1 MDPDKELPF
10 LEQEENQKIFN
21 DGYDQPID
29 EDVLRQNLGARQMG
43 FADDELEIIEGTLF
57 KTIMDDMDAND
68 INYRDVD
75 VYKYI
80 PAEERLTPYL
90 IFQEGARNKWYTEE
104 FVEYLIKVS
113 ARGAFTHIDVDPD
126 IPFKPTASLHEY
138 ALFGAQQNGPEALE
152 RMMFDIILDK
162 DSRIGGVKPRDL
174 TIKYTNELFKGGY
187 KATLEEGDRLF
198 WEEKGMTPEGDWL
211 PEVKEKFK
219 DMLFKEIDADGNV
232 TYKDKDGNIV
242 SPDDPRITD
251 EDKFEDLTKQLE
263 KPAEDLTPQEQVKKM
278 LDDGIITDSEYEEML
293 FNIVVDE
300 GGDTPPTD
308 RPTLRVGDDEVPT
321 IKLSGTVGGSGTP
334 DGPNVVYMKTE
345 DAIKMVEYD
354 RMKVRGLIG
363 PNATPEEY
371 ISDMVGNIK
380 KNGFFLDRYD
390 IETGEI
396 KAPSFS
402 VTVDKDGYLQIG
414 EGNHRLK
421 AYLDAGVEYVPV
433 HVNPSVSS
441 TKGVLGSGPQSN
453 RIAILPNKAGYPTA
467 ESRKAVYEA
476 MIELFEDLGASEY
489 TIEQKLG
496 DPIGDETLIKLVEDW
511 ENLDEPTKNSIRIKN
526 RTWSGSN
533 YTNVGGQGGNTTSQE
548 NIKKFF
554 KAIGIETVTFDELP
568 ETDIHKVMVNNPES
582 IVNNVNPN
590 RNTLRVEDD
599 SVPTVHKT
607 IEYIEGY
614 PVVKNPDNFWKESWE
629 TLFGEDMTKGEY
641 IKTLVDKPDTLF
653 YVDEAYIPAYE
664 KMLGVNFK
672 NGQATFNDF
681 GFELQGPPEGL
692 PGDGPEEN
700 FNKRFGEAA
709 YAIRNDR
716 KFFDNQTV
724 FINETL
730 IPALESGNINKL
742 DDVEKVK
749 LTQLIYRLQSYE
761 STNQYSLTDQKADII
776 KKVFMGGVPIFETGL
791 NRRPS
796 FVDQAGV
803 NQKVVDL
810 LLDNQ
815 EILKTIVQDV
825 VRKAQK
831 PFLPDTEYMLVFRLG
846 DLGYHD
852 GSPNGTS
859 SFTKSY
865 DVATQMGFYQSD
877 NTLGKPLGD
886 KGGEI
891 RAYLVPTEH
900 VIDTEALGIRGGLGG
915 NEKEILVVAEDVIPL
930 DTLVNEAG
938 IGKVLEYIVE
948 GTDELTDNEI
958 VEAIARQRKNI
969 LRTGDDL
976 VELGGANY
984 SQRVRNV
991 AAQYAEMFGLP
1002 EPSFTPITVFADE
1015 IGAIGADIFDALPAF
1030 DPAAI
1035 PYYKKFINET
1045 NMQYEALL
1053 NSGLQIEL
1061 VDVDPYTPNQIGHQA
1076 MMQDMERGVLKILST
1091 EGSFGS
1097 NVSVDQNPMLE
1108 TSKYVDINGRTMT
1121 NNDVFRA
1128 VHDTFGHGMRGNTFG
1143 PKGEYNAWLTHK
1155 ELYSSD
1161 AQRVMTTETLGQN
1174 TFTNYGQH
1182 MRDET
1187 GRIIGKGEAGYIKPI
1202 DRPFADQKVALM
1214 PENYIQAAGSVVT
1227 DINDLDTVNP
1237 EKLAQVMELAAKEP
1251 GLSSQIWNQSKKMVG
1266 NLFKTTQVL
1275 DPGDIIIEQSLMR
1288 MLPRLGLGAVAVPVL
1303 YAYVAYELTLLA
1315 LDVGNAWNKAQA
1327 NQGGP
1332 SDQYVP
1338 SFMGGKTIEG
1348 EEPKYID
1355 YDWKRMGKDM
1365 WQEMGSVSD
1374 TWSLSWKI
1382 SEPIINKAFEEI
1394 GEHVVELSDEEK
1406 RGYALSGNNIGYTG
1420 Y

>member
-1 MDPDKELPF
+1 MDPD
-10 LEQEENQKIFN
+10 
-21 DGYDQPID
+21 
-29 EDVLRQNLGARQMG
+29 
-43 FADDELEIIEGTLF
+43 
-57 KTIMDDMDAND
+57 
-68 INYRDVD
+68 
-75 VYKYI
+75 
-80 PAEERLTPYL
+80 
-90 IFQEGARNKWYTEE
+90 
-104 FVEYLIKVS
+104 
-113 ARGAFTHIDVDPD
+113 
-126 IPFKPTASLHEY
+126 
-138 ALFGAQQNGPEALE
+138 
-152 RMMFDIILDK
+152 
-162 DSRIGGVKPRDL
+162 
-174 TIKYTNELFKGGY
+174 
-187 KATLEEGDRLF
+187 
-198 WEEKGMTPEGDWL
+198 
-211 PEVKEKFK
+211 
-219 DMLFKEIDADGNV
+219 
-232 TYKDKDGNIV
+232 
-242 SPDDPRITD
+242 
-251 EDKFEDLTKQLE
+251 
-263 KPAEDLTPQEQVKKM
+263 DLTPNQLADNFFNSLNRDTKGNVELYVKHAGGNVPANEIKFSHTMGGANHIPGFYTEPIGNKTLNQIRGPGNYREAVDNFYKVQVNTDNLLINIQEGEFRGRDIFYPKSNVGGSAPLGDQIEKIDWDIFAQETGVSFDDLVESSKNSTISFRYDDTGKRVYDGGSEVFTKVLAREVGDTELTFTALRKAGIEGFVSGPTNAQYEVVLLDPNDELGIGKKINIE
-278 LDDGIITDSEYEEML
+278 DTTVEQFKTSQATANQIDEII
-293 FNIVVDE
+293 I
-300 GGDTPPTD
+300 DTPPTD

-354 RMKVRGLIG
+354 RMITPGIIG
-363 PNATPEEY
+363 VGVTPDKY
-371 ISDMVGNIK
+371 ISAMVENIK

-390 IETGEI
+390 IEEGKI
-396 KAPSFS
+396 YAPSFE
-402 VTVDKDGYLQIG
+402 VTVDKNGYLQFG
-414 EGNHRLK
+414 DGNHRLR
-421 AYLDAGVEYVPV
+421 AYLDSGVEYIPV
-433 HVNPSVSS
+433 HVSPNVSS
-441 TKGVLGSGPQSN
+441 FGSDRN
-453 RIAILPNKAGYPTA
+453 RLAILPNKAGYPTA

-496 DPIGDETLIKLVEDW
+496 DPIGDETLIKLVEDF
-511 ENLDEPTKNSIRIKN
+511 ENLDEATKNSIRIRN

-533 YTNVGGQGGNTTSQE
+533 YTQVGGQGGNTTSQE

-590 RNTLRVEDD
+590 RNTLRVGDD

-607 IEYIEGY
+607 IEYIEDS

-629 TLFGEDMTKGEY
+629 TLFGDAMTQEEYSRMLIETNTPFEVPEFITDSRGITPNDDGTIVYTDLSGEGPGAYKVFKDKIGEY
-641 IKTLVDKPDTLF
+641 
-653 YVDEAYIPAYE
+653 AYLPWSEKAYW
-664 KMLGVNFK
+664 
-672 NGQATFNDF
+672 
-681 GFELQGPPEGL
+681 
-692 PGDGPEEN
+692 EN
-700 FNKRFGEAA
+700 PINLEYINK
-709 YAIRNDR
+709 
-716 KFFDNQTV
+716 
-724 FINETL
+724 TL
-730 IPALESGNINKL
+730 IPALKSGSINKL
-742 DDVEKVK
+742 DDVEKSR
-749 LTQLIYRLQSYE
+749 LAQFIYRLQAYE
-761 STNQYSLTDQKADII
+761 STGKYSATDAKADII
-776 KKVFMGGVPIFETGL
+776 KKVFMGDVPILETGL
-791 NRRPS
+791 NLDADNITHS
-796 FVDQAGV
+796 KEFVKKAGINKEV
-803 NQKVVDL
+803 ADL
-810 LLDNQ
+810 IVDNQ
-815 EILKTIVQDV
+815 VEIKNIIQDV
-825 VRKAQK
+825 IKKSQK
-831 PFLPDTEYMLVFRLG
+831 SFLPDTEYMLVFRLG

-852 GSPNGTS
+852 GSPNGIS

-865 DVATQMGFYQSD
+865 DVATGMGFYQQ
-877 NTLGKPLGD
+877 GD

-900 VIDTEALGIRGGLGG
+900 VIDTEALGIRGGLGYG
-915 NEKEILVVAEDVIPL
+915 NEKEVLVVDEYVIPL
-930 DTLVNEAG
+930 DAEANKNIKQSNRNSMDIING
-938 IGKVLEYIVE
+938 EVVDRLLAGE
-948 GTDELTDNEI
+948 ELTDNEI

-1076 MMQDMERGVLKILST
+1076 MMQDMERGVFKILST

-1108 TSKYVDINGRTMT
+1108 TSKYVDLNGRTMT

-1143 PKGEYNAWLTHK
+1143 PRGEYNAWLAHK
-1155 ELYSSD
+1155 ELYSPD

-1182 MRDET
+1182 MRDDT
-1187 GRIIGKGEAGYIKPI
+1187 GRIIGKGEAGHIKPL

-1227 DINDLDTVNP
+1227 DINNLDTVNP

-1275 DPGDIIIEQSLMR
+1275 DPGDIVIEQSLMR

-1406 RGYALSGNNIGYTG
+1406 RGYALSDNNIGYTG

>member
-1 MDPDKELPF
+1 
-10 LEQEENQKIFN
+10 
-21 DGYDQPID
+21 
-29 EDVLRQNLGARQMG
+29 
-43 FADDELEIIEGTLF
+43 
-57 KTIMDDMDAND
+57 
-68 INYRDVD
+68 
-75 VYKYI
+75 
-80 PAEERLTPYL
+80 
-90 IFQEGARNKWYTEE
+90 
-104 FVEYLIKVS
+104 
-113 ARGAFTHIDVDPD
+113 
-126 IPFKPTASLHEY
+126 
-138 ALFGAQQNGPEALE
+138 
-152 RMMFDIILDK
+152 
-162 DSRIGGVKPRDL
+162 
-174 TIKYTNELFKGGY
+174 
-187 KATLEEGDRLF
+187 
-198 WEEKGMTPEGDWL
+198 
-211 PEVKEKFK
+211 
-219 DMLFKEIDADGNV
+219 
-232 TYKDKDGNIV
+232 
-242 SPDDPRITD
+242 
-251 EDKFEDLTKQLE
+251 
-263 KPAEDLTPQEQVKKM
+263 
-278 LDDGIITDSEYEEML
+278 
-293 FNIVVDE
+293 
-300 GGDTPPTD
+300 
-308 RPTLRVGDDEVPT
+308 
-321 IKLSGTVGGSGTP
+321 
-334 DGPNVVYMKTE
+334 
-345 DAIKMVEYD
+345 
-354 RMKVRGLIG
+354 
-363 PNATPEEY
+363 
-371 ISDMVGNIK
+371 
-380 KNGFFLDRYD
+380 
-390 IETGEI
+390 
-396 KAPSFS
+396 
-402 VTVDKDGYLQIG
+402 
-414 EGNHRLK
+414 
-421 AYLDAGVEYVPV
+421 
-433 HVNPSVSS
+433 
-441 TKGVLGSGPQSN
+441 
-453 RIAILPNKAGYPTA
+453 
-467 ESRKAVYEA
+467 
-476 MIELFEDLGASEY
+476 MIELFKDLGASEY

-692 PGDGPEEN
+692 PGDGPAEN
-700 FNKRFGEAA
+700 FDKKFGEKA

-915 NEKEILVVAEDVIPL
+915 GNEKEILVVDEYVIPL
-930 DTLVNEAG
+930 DAEANKNIKQSNRNSMDIING
-938 IGKVLEYIVE
+938 DVVDRLLEGE
-948 GTDELTDNEI
+948 ELTDNEI

-991 AAQYAEMFGLP
+991 ATQYAEMFGLP
-1002 EPSFTPITVFADE
+1002 EPSFIPITVFADE

>member
-1 MDPDKELPF
+1 MDPKNEL
-10 LEQEENQKIFN
+10 QEIWNQS
-21 DGYDQPID
+21 GYTGMPGNRYKLHTELIN
-29 EDVLRQNLGARQMG
+29 RIQNVYDLTDSQ
-43 FADDELEIIEGTLF
+43 ADDIINLMLKHMNIDDDIGVYQKNWDKSVDEIADYLKNNNKKSRIDVFNLSKEQIFELMQPDLGDMTIEDFDTPTNVVDYQDTGVGGRPFEIKDGVPVDKSGNPIKSVGAADETITIYRVVPEGV
-57 KTIMDDMDAND
+57 DSVNAND
-68 INYRDVD
+68 WVFINKGQAEEALKNANANTEGNFNLIEIEVNKGD
-75 VYKYI
+75 VY
-80 PAEERLTPYL
+80 PST
-90 IFQEGARNKWYTEE
+90 
-104 FVEYLIKVS
+104 
-113 ARGAFTHIDVDPD
+113 RG
-126 IPFKPTASLHEY
+126 
-138 ALFGAQQNGPEALE
+138 NLE
-152 RMMFDIILDK
+152 M
-162 DSRIGGVKPRDL
+162 
-174 TIKYTNELFKGGY
+174 GY
-187 KATLEEGDRLF
+187 FPK
-198 WEEKGMTPEGDWL
+198 
-211 PEVKEKFK
+211 
-219 DMLFKEIDADGNV
+219 
-232 TYKDKDGNIV
+232 
-242 SPDDPRITD
+242 
-251 EDKFEDLTKQLE
+251 
-263 KPAEDLTPQEQVKKM
+263 
-278 LDDGIITDSEYEEML
+278 
-293 FNIVVDE
+293 
-300 GGDTPPTD
+300 DTPPTD

-321 IKLSGTVGGSGTP
+321 IKLSGTSSGSGTP

-345 DAIKMVEYD
+345 DAYKMVEYD
-354 RMKVRGLIG
+354 RMITQGLFG
-363 PNATPEEY
+363 VGMTPDEY
-371 ISDMVGNIK
+371 ISAMVENIK

-390 IETGEI
+390 IEEGRI
-396 KAPSFS
+396 SAPSFEI
-402 VTVDKDGYLQIG
+402 TVDKNGYLQIG
-414 EGNHRLK
+414 DGNHRLR
-421 AYLDAGVEYVPV
+421 AYLDSGAEYIPV
-433 HVNPSVSS
+433 HVSPNVSS
-441 TKGVLGSGPQSN
+441 FGGDRN
-453 RIAILPNKAGYPTA
+453 RIAILPNEAGYPTA

-476 MIELFEDLGASEY
+476 MIELFKDLGASEY

-511 ENLDEPTKNSIRIKN
+511 ENLDEATKESIRIRN

-533 YTNVGGQGGNTTSQE
+533 YTQVGGQGGNTTSQE

-590 RNTLRVEDD
+590 RNTLRVGDD

-607 IEYIEGY
+607 IEYIEGK

-629 TLFGEDMTKGEY
+629 TLFGEDITKEEY
-641 IKTLVDKPDTLF
+641 IKMLVDKPDTLF

-692 PGDGPEEN
+692 PGDGPAEN
-700 FNKRFGEAA
+700 FDKKFGEQA

-716 KFFDNQTV
+716 KFFDNNTI

-749 LTQLIYRLQSYE
+749 LTKLIYRLQSYE

-776 KKVFMGGVPIFETGL
+776 KKVFMGDVPIFETGL

-796 FVDQAGV
+796 FVDQAGL
-803 NQKVVDL
+803 NQKVIDL

-865 DVATQMGFYQSD
+865 EIATGMSIYQSD
-877 NTLGKPLGD
+877 SSLGKPLGD
-886 KGGEI
+886 KGGEV

-915 NEKEILVVAEDVIPL
+915 NEKEVLVVDEYVIPL
-930 DTLVNEAG
+930 DTQVNEDG
-938 IGKVLEYIVE
+938 LGNVLEYIVE

-991 AAQYAEMFGLP
+991 ATQYAEMFGLP
-1002 EPSFTPITVFADE
+1002 EPSFIPITVFADE

-1108 TSKYVDINGRTMT
+1108 TSKYVDLNGRTMT

-1143 PKGEYNAWLTHK
+1143 PRGEYNAWLAHK
-1155 ELYSSD
+1155 ELYSPD

-1182 MRDET
+1182 MRDDT
-1187 GRIIGKGEAGYIKPI
+1187 GRIIGKGEAGHIKPL

-1214 PENYIQAAGSVVT
+1214 PENYIKAAGSVIT
-1227 DINDLDTVNP
+1227 DINDLDTVDQ

-1288 MLPRLGLGAVAVPVL
+1288 MLPRLGLGAIAAPVL

-1315 LDVGNAWNKAQA
+1315 LDVGNAWDKAQA